1 MEQNYARQF
10 VNLLSIFLIFLMLT
24 PETQLKSSKK
34 MSILGKTVARHR
46 LDKISFF
53 PHNIQPKVIK
63 YFLMPK

>member
-24 PETQLKSSKK
+24 PETRLKRSKE

-46 LDKISFF
+46 LDKIIFF
-53 PHNIQPKVIK
+53 PLSIQPKVIK